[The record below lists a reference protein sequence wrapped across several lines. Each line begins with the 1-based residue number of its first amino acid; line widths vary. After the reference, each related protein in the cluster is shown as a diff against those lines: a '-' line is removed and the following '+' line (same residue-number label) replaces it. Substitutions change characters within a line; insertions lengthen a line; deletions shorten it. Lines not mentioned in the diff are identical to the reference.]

1 MISVAQ
7 IHSKHATQVA
17 AAERAAHLLARIKI
31 EARWL
36 LLTAP
41 ARSYTVDDQHYA
53 ADRRDL
59 VAAWPAIRHQRASLA
74 PAGFYDAVGD
84 QASRLVNLI
93 EIRRQR
99 RSTAQ

>member
-1 MISVAQ
+1 MGQYECVLRCVCVCGCVCA
-7 IHSKHATQVA
+7 
-17 AAERAAHLLARIKI
+17 
-31 EARWL
+31 
-36 LLTAP
+36 
-41 ARSYTVDDQHYA
+41 
-53 ADRRDL
+53 DL